1 MKAWKKLSAAL
12 LCVCLAVPMFGNIA
26 SAADGRLLFT
36 DPQGKVGENV
46 DVEMVVRSGE
56 GNIDDVNVTMS
67 YDTSAMEFV
76 SGDGC
81 EADGSGK
88 LTYTGEG
95 DGDGE
100 FRTTLV
106 FRPLKTGEAQ
116 LSVSD
121 SSVTLESGDTLNLQV
136 GSSKITVS
144 AADDGSTTAEPTAST
159 SSGTATAATDIV
171 VQVDGTDYNFSE
183 AFTNADIPNGYA
195 ETTQTFEGADRKF
208 AANDSGIYLG
218 YLVNS
223 DGEGR
228 FFLYNTEDSTFAPYI
243 ELSISDSASIIPL
256 NEPDQVTLP
265 SEYQE
270 ANLTVLDQEYPI
282 WSDPSKDRFYLMYAL
297 NVQTGEKGL
306 YQYDTQ
312 DGTYQSYSAPAAEED
327 EKTDTVLPGKIGEI
341 IGSYTFIILAA
352 AAVLILL
359 LLILMIVFAVKL
371 VHRNQELDDLYDEY
385 DIPYDDDEE
394 EEEDE
399 EVPAPKKKKGLFGRK
414 AREEE
419 EEDEFDDD
427 YDDDYDEDDEA
438 DYDDD
443 DYDEDDEEEEKQV
456 RGRTKNVKKVRKSSD
471 DDDYDID
478 FIDL

>member
-1 MKAWKKLSAAL
+1 MKVLKKLSAAL
-12 LCVCLAVPMFGNIA
+12 LCVCLAVPVFGNIA

-56 GNIDDVNVTMS
+56 GNIGDVNVTMS

-81 EADGSGK
+81 EADGSGTLK
-88 LTYTGEG
+88 YTGSG

-100 FRTTLV
+100 FRTTMV
-106 FRPLKTGEAQ
+106 FRPLKTGEAK

-136 GSSKITVS
+136 GSSKVTVA
-144 AADDGSTTAEPTAST
+144 AADDGSTTAEPTSS
-159 SSGTATAATDIV
+159 SSGTTASATDIV

-183 AFTNADIPNGYA
+183 AFTNVDIPNGYA
-195 ETTQTFEGADRKF
+195 ETTQNFEGADRKF

-223 DGEGR
+223 EGEGR
-228 FFLYNTEDSTFAPYI
+228 FFLYNTEDGTFAPYI

-256 NEPDQVTLP
+256 NEPDQVKLP
-265 SEYQE
+265 EEYQK

-312 DGTYQSYSAPAAEED
+312 DSTYQSYTAPTVEE
-327 EKTDTVLPGKIGEI
+327 ETTKSILPGKIGEL
-341 IGSYTFIILAA
+341 IGNYALILLVV
-352 AAVLILL
+352 AAVVILL

-385 DIPYDDDEE
+385 DIPYDDED
-394 EEEDE
+394 EEDE
-399 EVPAPKKKKGLFGRK
+399 EEVQIPKKKKRFFGRK
-414 AREEE
+414 EEE
-419 EEDEFDDD
+419 EQEEEFDDDD
-427 YDDDYDEDDEA
+427 YDDDE
-438 DYDDD
+438 DYDDE
-443 DYDEDDEEEEKQV
+443 YEDEEEDEKS
-456 RGRTKNVKKVRKSSD
+456 RRSKTKNVKKPEKASK